1 MTSLVCPPA
10 HFSCVTSTRRDFPVL
25 TPKKATTYRPANTSP
40 LSMLQSSCTASLS
53 AAESAGKVFLCNV
66 STTCIYIY
74 TISHLVLRNRNI
86 TFIWQLSPKT
96 KSTIIN
102 TYPINNIFQ
111 QAKYYWKY
119 ETLYPS
125 SDSPNKAVNTSAN
138 LNYQTQ
144 FLFVCLQPE
153 WLYAAR
159 VLIVTGNY

>member
-10 HFSCVTSTRRDFPVL
+10 HFSCITSTRRDFPVL

-66 STTCIYIY
+66 STTCIYVPY
-74 TISHLVLRNRNI
+74 LTWCLETEISP
-86 TFIWQLSPKT
+86 LSDSCHRT

-102 TYPINNIFQ
+102 TYPLNNIFQ